1 MVTDVED
8 GSPADERGLQPGD
21 IIEQVGQTP
30 VKDEATFTRLMNAQK
45 RAGRPAVLFVTRN
58 GNGQYVTFRLDK

>member
-8 GSPADERGLQPGD
+8 GSPADERGPQPGD

-30 VKDEATFTRLMNAQK
+30 VKDEDVHADR
-45 RAGRPAVLFVTRN
+45 
-58 GNGQYVTFRLDK
+58 